1 MTADELTRTLRAFE
15 EELHRPEVRRD
26 SSRLR
31 ALLHA
36 DFEEIGRSG
45 RRYTRDDMLRELP
58 SGNDV
63 GVLRADNYAV
73 STIGDGVALM
83 TYRSAYVDASGN
95 RVRVTLR
102 ASIWVATAAGWQMRF
117 HQGTPM
123 ETR

>member
-1 MTADELTRTLRAFE
+1 MTVDELTHTLRALE
-15 EELHRPEVRRD
+15 EELHRTELRRD

-58 SGNDV
+58 SAN
-63 GVLRADNYAV
+63 
-73 STIGDGVALM
+73 T
-83 TYRSAYVDASGN
+83 
-95 RVRVTLR
+95 RVTLR

-117 HQGTPM
+117 HQGTPI